1 VIDANTTNFQAEV
14 VEASHDQP
22 VLVEF
27 WAPWCAPCTAL
38 APVLEKLEREAA
50 GGFKLVKVDADDN
63 PALMTGWGVR
73 SLPSVLLFRA
83 GRCVDR
89 FVGAR
94 PESEVRAFVARL
106 APPPGED
113 LLVQAR
119 NLIGLGD
126 WARAADVL
134 RTVLA
139 LNPALEPVR
148 ASYVR
153 TLLRLGDASRARL
166 AFEPLRAKAD
176 SNLKLA
182 ALAMLIDATEATADL
197 PDDGPLRAALLADPG
212 DSASRLRLAQWLMSR
227 GQWQPAM
234 ETLLELVRRD
244 RDYRHDAGRRG
255 LLAAFELCD
264 DDALVRDCRR
274 RLSAGLH

>member
-1 VIDANTTNFQAEV
+1 MIDANTTNFQAEV

-27 WAPWCAPCTAL
+27 WAPWCAPCAAL
-38 APVLEKLEREAA
+38 APILEKLEHEAG

-63 PALMTGWGVR
+63 PALMSAWGVR

-83 GRCVDR
+83 GRSVDR

-94 PESEVRAFVARL
+94 SESEVRAFVARL
-106 APPPGED
+106 APPPAED

-119 NLIGLGD
+119 NLIGLGE

-153 TLLRLGDASRARL
+153 TLLRLGEAPRARL
-166 AFEPLRAKAD
+166 AFEPLRGKSG

-182 ALAMLIDATEATADL
+182 ALALLIEAGEATADL
-197 PDDGPLRAALLADPG
+197 PDDGPLRAALAADPA
-212 DSASRLRLAQWLMSR
+212 DSGSRLLLAQWLMSR
-227 GQWQPAM
+227 EHWQAAM
-234 ETLLELVRRD
+234 DMLIELVRRD
-244 RDYRHDAGRRG
+244 RSHRDDAGRRG
-255 LLAAFELCD
+255 LLAVFELCED
-264 DDALVRDCRR
+264 EGLVRDYRR